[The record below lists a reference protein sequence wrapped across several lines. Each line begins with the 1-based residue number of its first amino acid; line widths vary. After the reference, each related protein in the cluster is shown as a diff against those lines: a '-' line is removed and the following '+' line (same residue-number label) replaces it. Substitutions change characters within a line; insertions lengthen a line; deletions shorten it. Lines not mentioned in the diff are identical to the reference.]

1 MGQTLVEKIISS
13 HSGKTIQQNEI
24 AIVNVDAVMASDT
37 TAPLTIK
44 SFEEMG
50 GTQVWDS
57 SKVVF
62 VIDHAAPAP
71 NERIANLH
79 SLMRDFA
86 KKQGIK
92 LYDAGSGI
100 CHQLMVENGHVKPGQ
115 LVLGADS
122 HTCTYGALG
131 AFATGVGST
140 DLAAVLLTGKT
151 WIKVPETIKIQLNG
165 TLQPGVSA
173 KDLILFLVGQLGIDG
188 ATYKAIEFTGEAI
201 TNLSLDSRLTI
212 ANMVIEMGAKAGF
225 VDTIG
230 LELPYEFEPI
240 KADED
245 AKYESVYAFDVSQLE
260 PQVAIPHSPDNVK
273 PISEVEG
280 SMIQQAFLGSC
291 TNGRLE
297 DLHEAANILKGKRV
311 HPEVRFMIAAASTEV
326 YLQALQDG
334 TAEILTRAGAT
345 FLPSGCG
352 PCVGTHLGVPGND
365 EGIISSTNRNFRGRM
380 GNRNSNVYLSSPAVV
395 AASALFGKI
404 TNPKKLLKEAVK

>member
-1 MGQTLVEKIISS
+1 MGQTMIEKIISS
-13 HSGKTIQQNEI
+13 HAGKDIFQNEI
-24 AIVNVDAVMASDT
+24 AIVDVDMVMASDT

-50 GTQVWDS
+50 GINVWDR

-86 KKQGIK
+86 KKQSII
-92 LYDAGSGI
+92 LYDAGDGI
-100 CHQLMVENGHVKPGQ
+100 CHQLMVENQHVKPGQ

-173 KDLILFLVGQLGIDG
+173 KDLILFIVGHLGIDG

-201 TNLSLDSRLTI
+201 KELSLDSRLTI
-212 ANMVIEMGAKAGF
+212 ANMAIEMGAKAGF
-225 VDTIG
+225 VDTDG
-230 LELPYEFEPI
+230 LKLSYDFEHI

-245 AKYESVYAFDVSQLE
+245 AIYDSVHVFDVSQLE

-280 SMIQQAFLGSC
+280 VSINQAFLGSC

-297 DLHEAANILKGKRV
+297 DLHEAAKILKGKKI
-311 HPEVRFMIAAASTEV
+311 HPNVRMIIAAASMDV
-326 YLQALQDG
+326 HIKAVQDG
-334 TAEILTRAGAT
+334 TAEILMRSGAT

-352 PCVGTHLGVPGND
+352 PCVGTHLGVPGNE

-380 GNRNSNVYLSSPAVV
+380 GNRNSNVYLASPATV
-395 AASALFGKI
+395 AASALYGKI
-404 TNPKKLLKEAVK
+404 TNPKLLLEGAVK

>member
-1 MGQTLVEKIISS
+1 MGQTLIEKIVSA
-13 HSGKTIQQNEI
+13 HADQPVFQNDI
-24 AIVNVDAVMASDT
+24 AIVDVDAVMASDT

-44 SFEEMG
+44 GFREMG
-50 GTQVWDS
+50 GSKVWDS

-79 SLMRDFA
+79 SFMRDFA
-86 KKQGIK
+86 KEQGIT

-115 LVLGADS
+115 LVIGADS

-151 WIKVPETIKIQLNG
+151 WIKVPETIKIELSG
-165 TLQPGVSA
+165 KLQSGVSA

-188 ATYKAIEFTGEAI
+188 ATYKAIEFTGEAL
-201 TNLSLDSRLTI
+201 TNLSLDSRLTV
-212 ANMVIEMGAKAGF
+212 ANMAIEMGAKAGF
-225 VDTIG
+225 VDTEG
-230 LELPYEFEPI
+230 LNLPYEYNDI
-240 KADED
+240 KPDND
-245 AKYESVYAFDVSQLE
+245 AIYEKIYSFNLSELE
-260 PQVAIPHSPDNVK
+260 PQISIPHSPDNVK
-273 PISEVEG
+273 SISEVEG
-280 SMIQQAFLGSC
+280 IAIQQAFLGSC

-297 DLHEAANILKGKRV
+297 DLHAAANILNGKTI
-311 HPEVRFMIAAASTEV
+311 HPEVRFMIAAASKEV
-326 YLQALQDG
+326 YLKALQDG
-334 TAEILTRAGAT
+334 TAEILTRSGAT

-352 PCVGTHLGVPGND
+352 PCVGTHLGVPGNE

-380 GNRNSNVYLSSPAVV
+380 GNRNSKVYLSSPATV
-395 AASALFGKI
+395 AASALYGKI
-404 TNPKKLLKEAVK
+404 TNPLSLIKEAIQ

>member
-1 MGQTLVEKIISS
+1 MGQTLVEKIISTHAS
-13 HSGKTIQQNEI
+13 KVTYQNEI
-24 AIVNVDAVMASDT
+24 TIVDVDAVMASDT

-50 GTQVWDS
+50 GSQVWDP
-57 SKVVF
+57 SKVIF

-86 KKQGIK
+86 RNQGIK
-92 LYDAGSGI
+92 LYDVGSGI

-151 WIKVPETIKIQLNG
+151 WIKVPPTIKIQLNG

-173 KDLILFLVGQLGIDG
+173 KDLILFIVGHLGIDG
-188 ATYKAIEFTGEAI
+188 ATYKAVEFTGEAI
-201 TNLSLDSRLTI
+201 EALSFDSRLTI
-212 ANMVIEMGAKAGF
+212 ANMAIEMGAKAGF
-225 VDTIG
+225 VDTVG
-230 LELPYEFEPI
+230 LELPYEFNHIHP
-240 KADED
+240 DED
-245 AKYESVYAFDVSQLE
+245 AIYETVYTFDVSKLE
-260 PQVAIPHSPDNVK
+260 PQVSIPHSPDNVK

-280 SMIQQAFLGSC
+280 KVIQQAFLGSC

-297 DLHEAANILKGKRV
+297 DLHEAAKILEGKTI
-311 HPEVRFMIAAASTEV
+311 HPEVRFMVAAASNEV
-326 YLQALQDG
+326 YLRALQDG
-334 TAEILTRAGAT
+334 TAETLVRAGAT

-380 GNRNSNVYLSSPAVV
+380 GNRNSNVYLGSPATV

-404 TNPKKLLKEAVK
+404 TNPTKLLKEEVK